1 MTKLLLSSS
10 PLRASKYMRKRR
22 ILIGLS
28 LLKLITTMG
37 EKITFP
43 GEAGEK
49 RRQVPFSQVVTG
61 GTGVNGL
68 THCCTFQ
75 QTLQQQ
81 STLTI
86 SSLFIFSSSIYNQVE
101 SYTSNERELNK
112 LSETN
117 FFPRETHNI
126 LK

>member
-1 MTKLLLSSS
+1 
-10 PLRASKYMRKRR
+10 
-22 ILIGLS
+22 
-28 LLKLITTMG
+28 MG

-49 RRQVPFSQVVTG
+49 RGQVPFLQVVTG

-68 THCCTFQ
+68 TRFCTFQ

-81 STLTI
+81 SKLTI
-86 SSLFIFSSSIYNQVE
+86 SSLFIFSTSIYNQVE

-112 LSETN
+112 LSEKN
-117 FFPRETHNI
+117 FFPKETHNI